1 MPIADHTVQQYDRL
15 IKLCICVQIGGLTFA
30 LLLDCDE
37 VYMRAQCSADD
48 DDTVILRR
56 ISEYKHKTLPV
67 LGYLEDIDKLDI
79 VPVTAVY

>member
-1 MPIADHTVQQYDRL
+1 
-15 IKLCICVQIGGLTFA
+15 
-30 LLLDCDE
+30 
-37 VYMRAQCSADD
+37 MRAKCSANDD
-48 DDTVILRR
+48 NSVTLRH